1 MRAPE
6 APINVR
12 PSDTPKSG
20 AMSDKGVTCNICDLC
35 QKRDKCQKK
44 ILPAAR
50 QWWYYI
56 QIDRRLGQT
65 EWNYFIIFLPG
76 WEYDIVRAPF
86 CTVLQQCTVCID
98 RCTWY
103 LFASHNQ
110 RKQIAFPNLYV
121 SNFPDLKMQVWRD
134 DYIHVDTVETW
145 MPQSGVWN
153 DRRCQVSFTLLL
165 ASVLASAC
173 DYKSTW

>member
-1 MRAPE
+1 
-6 APINVR
+6 
-12 PSDTPKSG
+12 
-20 AMSDKGVTCNICDLC
+20 MSDKGVTCNICDLC

-65 EWNYFIIFLPG
+65 EQNYFIIFPPG

-153 DRRCQVSFTLLL
+153 DWRCQVSFTLLL